1 MSAASQEFITIAR
14 IAKTQGRHG
23 EVAAELHTDF
33 PEKFAERKKLFAL
46 GPEGKRPDGERREL
60 RLEEFWPHKNYVV
73 LKFAGV
79 DSITDAEALVGCEIQ
94 VPLEQRAELD
104 AGAYVS
110 DLVGCEVFDRERLV
124 GKVKDVQFGA
134 GEAPLLV
141 VVQGGVSQAHQEIL
155 IPFAQEFIAGIDIEG
170 KRVEMKLPAGMLEL
184 DAPLSEEEKSEA
196 GGAKKSGSG
205 KR

>member
-14 IAKTQGRHG
+14 VVKTQGRHG

-46 GPEGKRPDGERREL
+46 DASGKRREL
-60 RLEEFWPHKNYVV
+60 QLDEHWAHKSYVV

-79 DSITDAEALVGCEIQ
+79 DSISDAEAIVGSEIQ
-94 VPLEQRAELD
+94 VPREERTEIEPGA
-104 AGAYVS
+104 AYVS
-110 DLVGCEVFDRERLV
+110 DLVGCAVFDHGRAI
-124 GKVKDVQFGA
+124 GNVKDVQFGA

-141 VVQGGVSQAHQEIL
+141 VSEGSKEML
-155 IPFAQEFIAGIDIEG
+155 IPFAQEFIAGIDIQG

-184 DAPLSEEEKSEA
+184 DAPLSQEEKSEA
-196 GGAKKSGSG
+196 GGAKSGSRKQEAG
-205 KR
+205 GR

>member
-1 MSAASQEFITIAR
+1 MQEFITIAR
-14 IAKTQGRHG
+14 VAKTQGRHG

-46 GPEGKRPDGERREL
+46 AADGKRREL
-60 RLEEFWPHKNYVV
+60 RLEEYWPHKSYVV

-94 VPLEQRAELD
+94 VHREQRAELD

-110 DLVGCEVFDRERLV
+110 DLVGCEVFDRERPV
-124 GKVKDVQFGA
+124 GKIKDVQFGA

-141 VVQGGVSQAHQEIL
+141 ISSGAKEIL
-155 IPFAQEFIAGIDIEG
+155 IPFAQEFIAGIDIAG
-170 KRVEMKLPAGMLEL
+170 RRVQMKLPAGMLEL
-184 DAPLSEEEKSEA
+184 DAPLSAEEKAVSKQET
-196 GGAKKSGSG
+196 GRRKS
-205 KR
+205 K

>member
-1 MSAASQEFITIAR
+1 VQEFITIAR
-14 IAKTQGRHG
+14 VAKTQGRHG

-46 GPEGKRPDGERREL
+46 AADGERREL
-60 RLEEFWPHKNYVV
+60 RLEEFWPHKSYVV

-94 VPLEQRAELD
+94 VPREQRAELD

-110 DLVGCEVFDRERLV
+110 DLVGCEVFDRERSI
-124 GKVKDVQFGA
+124 GEVKDVQFGA

-141 VVQGGVSQAHQEIL
+141 VAQGSKEIL

-184 DAPLSEEEKSEA
+184 DAPLSAEEKKETAGKA
-196 GGAKKSGSG
+196 GGRKQDAGG
-205 KR
+205 R

>member
-14 IAKTQGRHG
+14 VAKTQGRHG

-46 GPEGKRPDGERREL
+46 AADGERREL
-60 RLEEFWPHKNYVV
+60 RLEEFWPHKSYVV

-94 VPLEQRAELD
+94 VPREQRAELD

-110 DLVGCEVFDRERLV
+110 DLVGCEVFDRERSI
-124 GKVKDVQFGA
+124 GEVKDVQFGA
-134 GEAPLLV
+134 GEAPLL
-141 VVQGGVSQAHQEIL
+141 QIFKGSKEIL

-184 DAPLSEEEKSEA
+184 DAPLSAEEKKETAGKA
-196 GGAKKSGSG
+196 GGRKQDAGG
-205 KR
+205 R

>member
-1 MSAASQEFITIAR
+1 MSAISQEFITIAR
-14 IAKTQGRHG
+14 VAKTQGRHG

-46 GPEGKRPDGERREL
+46 SADGKRSEL
-60 RLEEFWPHKNYVV
+60 RLEEFWSHKSYLV

-79 DSITDAEALVGCEIQ
+79 NSITDAEALVGCEIQ
-94 VPLEQRAELD
+94 VPREQRAELD

-110 DLVGCEVFDRERLV
+110 DLVGCEVFDRERPV

-141 VVQGGVSQAHQEIL
+141 VAQGSKEIL
-155 IPFAQEFIAGIDIEG
+155 IPFAEEFIAGIDIEG
-170 KRVEMKLPAGMLEL
+170 KRVEMKLPAGILEL
-184 DAPLSEEEKSEA
+184 DAPLTDEEKTVSKQEA
-196 GGAKKSGSG
+196 GGRKS
-205 KR
+205 K

>member
-1 MSAASQEFITIAR
+1 VSAASQEFITIAR
-14 IAKTQGRHG
+14 VAKTQGRHG

-46 GPEGKRPDGERREL
+46 SADGKRSEL
-60 RLEEFWPHKNYVV
+60 RLEEFWPHKSYLV
-73 LKFAGV
+73 LQFAGV
-79 DSITDAEALVGCEIQ
+79 ESITDAEALVGCEIQ
-94 VPLEQRAELD
+94 VPREQRAELD

-110 DLVGCEVFDRERLV
+110 YLVGCEIFDRDRPV

-141 VVQGGVSQAHQEIL
+141 VAQGSKETL
-155 IPFAQEFIAGIDIEG
+155 IPFAQEFVARINIAG

-184 DAPLSEEEKSEA
+184 DAPLSDEEKTVSKQEA
-196 GGAKKSGSG
+196 GGRKS
-205 KR
+205 K

>member
-1 MSAASQEFITIAR
+1 MQEFITIAR
-14 IAKTQGRHG
+14 VAKTQGRHG

-46 GPEGKRPDGERREL
+46 TADGKRSEL
-60 RLEEFWPHKNYVV
+60 RLEEYWPHKSYVV

-104 AGAYVS
+104 TGAYVS

-124 GKVKDVQFGA
+124 GKIKDVQFGA
-134 GEAPLLV
+134 GEAPLLAISS
-141 VVQGGVSQAHQEIL
+141 GAKEIL
-155 IPFAQEFIAGIDIEG
+155 IPFAQEFIAGIDIAG
-170 KRVEMKLPAGMLEL
+170 RRVQMKLPAGMLEL
-184 DAPLSEEEKSEA
+184 DAPLSAEEKAVSKQET
-196 GGAKKSGSG
+196 GRRKS
-205 KR
+205 K

>member
-1 MSAASQEFITIAR
+1 MSAISQEFITIAR
-14 IAKTQGRHG
+14 VAKTQGRHG

-46 GPEGKRPDGERREL
+46 SAVGKRSEL
-60 RLEEFWPHKNYVV
+60 RLEEFWSHKSYLV

-94 VPLEQRAELD
+94 VPREQRAELD

-110 DLVGCEVFDRERLV
+110 DLVGCEVFDRERPV

-141 VVQGGVSQAHQEIL
+141 VAQGSKEIL
-155 IPFAQEFIAGIDIEG
+155 IPFAEEFIAGIDIEG
-170 KRVEMKLPAGMLEL
+170 KRVEMKLPAGILEL
-184 DAPLSEEEKSEA
+184 DAPLTDEEKTVSKQEA
-196 GGAKKSGSG
+196 GGRKS
-205 KR
+205 K

>member
-1 MSAASQEFITIAR
+1 VASQEFITIAR
-14 IAKTQGRHG
+14 VAKTQGRHG

-46 GPEGKRPDGERREL
+46 VPDGERREL
-60 RLEEFWPHKNYVV
+60 QLEAFWPHKGYVV
-73 LKFAGV
+73 LKFSGV
-79 DSITDAEALVGCEIQ
+79 NSITDAEALVGCEIQ
-94 VPLEQRAELD
+94 VPREQRAELD

-110 DLVGCEVFDRERLV
+110 DLVGCEVFDRDRPV

-141 VVQGGVSQAHQEIL
+141 VAQGSKEIL

-170 KRVEMKLPAGMLEL
+170 KRVEMKLPAGILEL
-184 DAPLSEEEKSEA
+184 DAPLTDEEKTVSKQEA
-196 GGAKKSGSG
+196 GGRKS
-205 KR
+205 K

>member
-1 MSAASQEFITIAR
+1 MQEFITIAR
-14 IAKTQGRHG
+14 VAKTQGRHG

-46 GPEGKRPDGERREL
+46 TADGKRSEL
-60 RLEEFWPHKNYVV
+60 RLEEYWPHKSYVV

-110 DLVGCEVFDRERLV
+110 DLVGCEVFDRERPV
-124 GKVKDVQFGA
+124 GKIKDVQFGA

-141 VVQGGVSQAHQEIL
+141 ISSGAKEIL
-155 IPFAQEFIAGIDIEG
+155 IPFAQEFIAGIDIAG
-170 KRVEMKLPAGMLEL
+170 KRVQMKLPAGMLEL
-184 DAPLSEEEKSEA
+184 DAPLSAEEKAVSKQET
-196 GGAKKSGSG
+196 GRRKS
-205 KR
+205 K

>member
-1 MSAASQEFITIAR
+1 MSAVSQEFITIAR
-14 IAKTQGRHG
+14 VAKTQGRHG

-46 GPEGKRPDGERREL
+46 AADGERRKL
-60 RLEEFWPHKNYVV
+60 QLEEFWPHKSYVV

-94 VPLEQRAELD
+94 VPREQRAALD

-110 DLVGCEVFDRERLV
+110 DLVGCEVFDRERPV
-124 GKVKDVQFGA
+124 GTVKDVQFGA
-134 GEAPLLV
+134 DEAPLLV
-141 VVQGGVSQAHQEIL
+141 VAQGSKEIL

-170 KRVEMKLPAGMLEL
+170 KRVEMTLPAGMLEL
-184 DAPLSEEEKSEA
+184 DAPLSQEEKAEA
-196 GGAKKSGSG
+196 GGRKQEAGRRKWK
-205 KR
+205 

>member
-1 MSAASQEFITIAR
+1 MSADAQEFITIAR
-14 IAKTQGRHG
+14 VAKTQGRHG

-46 GPEGKRPDGERREL
+46 GADGERREL
-60 RLEEFWPHKNYVV
+60 QLEDFWPHKNYVV

-79 DSITDAEALVGCEIQ
+79 DNITDAEALVGCEIQ
-94 VPLEQRAELD
+94 VPLEQRAELE

-110 DLVGCEVFDRERLV
+110 DLVGCEVFDRERPV
-124 GKVKDVQFGA
+124 GTVQDVQFGA

-141 VVQGGVSQAHQEIL
+141 IVQGSKEIL
-155 IPFAQEFIAGIDIEG
+155 IPFAQEFIAGIDIAG

-184 DAPLSEEEKSEA
+184 DAPLTGEEKSES
-196 GGAKKSGSG
+196 GGAKKTGSG
-205 KR
+205 KQKAGS

>member
-1 MSAASQEFITIAR
+1 MGAASQEFITIAR
-14 IAKTQGRHG
+14 VAKTQGRHG

-46 GPEGKRPDGERREL
+46 SADGERREL
-60 RLEEFWPHKNYVV
+60 RLEEFWSHKNYVV
-73 LKFAGV
+73 LKFLGV

-94 VPLEQRAELD
+94 VPIEQRAELD
-104 AGAYVS
+104 AGGAYVS
-110 DLVGCEVFDRERLV
+110 DLVGCEVFDRERPV

-141 VVQGGVSQAHQEIL
+141 VSSGLKEIL

-184 DAPLSEEEKSEA
+184 DAPLSAEEKSEA
-196 GGAKKSGSG
+196 GGAKKS
-205 KR
+205 K

>member
-1 MSAASQEFITIAR
+1 VQEFITIAR
-14 IAKTQGRHG
+14 VAKTQGRHG

-46 GPEGKRPDGERREL
+46 AADGERREL
-60 RLEEFWPHKNYVV
+60 RLEEFWSHKSYVV

-79 DSITDAEALVGCEIQ
+79 DSITDAEALVGCELQ
-94 VPLEQRAELD
+94 VPLEQRAALD

-141 VVQGGVSQAHQEIL
+141 VGEGAREIL

-184 DAPLSEEEKSEA
+184 DAPLSAEEKKEAAGKA
-196 GGAKKSGSG
+196 GGG
-205 KR
+205 KQDAGGRSS

>member
-46 GPEGKRPDGERREL
+46 GPEGKRADGERREL
-60 RLEEFWPHKNYVV
+60 QLEEFWPHKSYVV

-79 DSITDAEALVGCEIQ
+79 DSITDAEALVGCELQ
-94 VPLEQRAELD
+94 VPLEQRAALD

-110 DLVGCEVFDRERLV
+110 DLVGCEVFDRERPV
-124 GKVKDVQFGA
+124 GTVKDVQFGA

-141 VVQGGVSQAHQEIL
+141 IFKGSKEIL
-155 IPFAQEFIAGIDIEG
+155 IPIAQEFIAGIDIEG
-170 KRVEMKLPAGMLEL
+170 KRVEMKLP
-184 DAPLSEEEKSEA
+184 
-196 GGAKKSGSG
+196 
-205 KR
+205 